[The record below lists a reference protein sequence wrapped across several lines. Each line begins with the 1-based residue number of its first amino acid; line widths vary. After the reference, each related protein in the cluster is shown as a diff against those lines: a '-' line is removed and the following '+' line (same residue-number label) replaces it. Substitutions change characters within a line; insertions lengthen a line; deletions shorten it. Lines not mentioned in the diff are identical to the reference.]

1 MPRYACSGS
10 RCFQRARPPTPTRH
24 IGARRC
30 SEGPSGRPGWEC
42 PAPIERVWCLFEIFQ
57 AIKLEVS
64 IIIQLGSADA
74 VAFRAA
80 LNKAGGISRL
90 QRAIEAIDVRFADA
104 SVESDRK
111 LILNNIEESAGIDEL
126 NRLIRARLLIEF
138 KRISAQ
144 SLA

>member
-1 MPRYACSGS
+1 MQWVPMLPA
-10 RCFQRARPPTPTRH
+10 RAPPHPHEPPGFRPPRL
-24 IGARRC
+24 R
-30 SEGPSGRPGWEC
+30 
-42 PAPIERVWCLFEIFQ
+42 
-57 AIKLEVS
+57 
-64 IIIQLGSADA
+64 DA